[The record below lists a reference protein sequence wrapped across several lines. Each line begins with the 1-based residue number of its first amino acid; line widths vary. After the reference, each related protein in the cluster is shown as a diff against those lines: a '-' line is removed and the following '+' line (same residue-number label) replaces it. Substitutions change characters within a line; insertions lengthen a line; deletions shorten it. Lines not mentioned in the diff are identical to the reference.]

1 MTSGHQWR
9 KRWHCDNSQVSMN
22 GFTWY
27 FAMTFSPSGQTGS
40 TGPAGLPGSAGAK
53 GQTGATGQ
61 AGSVGAT
68 GLTGSIGTKGD
79 IGSTG
84 SAGPTGATGISGLP
98 GATGVSGSTGPPGA
112 MGTVGATGRD
122 GAKGSTGR
130 NPLPNNKYIA
140 GLVRECIISS
150 AIAMEI
156 LQSCTKLST
165 LCYCPACRTT
175 LVATR
180 FRVAV
185 ICPIIQVPH
194 CIRVF
199 FYFVWFV
206 FINHIFQFYY
216 ELCTYCNILDI
227 YLS

>member
-1 MTSGHQWR
+1 MTSSR
-9 KRWHCDNSQVSMN
+9 NPPI
-22 GFTWY
+22 T
-27 FAMTFSPSGQTGS
+27 SGWIPLT
-40 TGPAGLPGSAGAK
+40 K
-53 GQTGATGQ
+53 GQYFVPLVFFCWHSKQSAEQTIDWLIIRDTMAVIWDQGNDFIYTEQYQFQTKSSSEEADYCLDLLWVLNVSSKLAKILKKSWAISLKQSLLCCFATEIVDFCSQ
-61 AGSVGAT
+61 F
-68 GLTGSIGTKGD
+68 KE
-79 IGSTG
+79 
-84 SAGPTGATGISGLP
+84 
-98 GATGVSGSTGPPGA
+98 
-112 MGTVGATGRD
+112 RHF
-122 GAKGSTGR
+122 K
-130 NPLPNNKYIA
+130 N
-140 GLVRECIISS
+140 II
-150 AIAMEI
+150 
-156 LQSCTKLST
+156 LDWCH
-165 LCYCPACRTT
+165 CPACRTT